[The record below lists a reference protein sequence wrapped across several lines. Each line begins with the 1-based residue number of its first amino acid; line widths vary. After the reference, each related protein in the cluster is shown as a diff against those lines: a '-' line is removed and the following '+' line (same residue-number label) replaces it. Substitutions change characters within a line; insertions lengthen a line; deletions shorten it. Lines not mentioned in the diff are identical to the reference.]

1 MFNFGHWRS
10 RLQHC
15 VVLVACGVCIPG
27 IVRAEESKQQAMK
40 GMQVTVNEAQRRVD
54 ITFDG
59 LPFTSY
65 IWPTSLK
72 KPVLYPLT
80 APGGVIV
87 SRGWP
92 LEPRP
97 KERVDH
103 PHQVGMWFNYGNI
116 NGIDFWN
123 NSDAIKPEVREKYG
137 TIHQERI
144 VSTRSG
150 PTSCEF
156 VVQTVWTTGKGQ
168 DIIKE
173 TTRFIFLHR
182 SNANVI
188 DRITTLTAL
197 DHLVFHDDKEGL
209 FGMRVAHFLE
219 SADEKA
225 GLYMDSS
232 GNATK
237 VANGDTTG
245 ATGVYLTSEDK
256 QDDAAWGTR
265 GRWCILRG
273 KTADSRSLPRYSI
286 TRLIPA
292 IQPTGWFADMGLP
305 ALTRLLIASLIPR
318 LRCTTLPLR
327 RVPAPR
333 SVIESSSTASRR
345 LQRKRTRRAMRFQL
359 STSRNPRQDREQRIR
374 HYAK

>member
-1 MFNFGHWRS
+1 MFNFGHWQS
-10 RLQHC
+10 KLQHC

-27 IVRAEESKQQAMK
+27 IVRAEENKQQAMK

-116 NGIDFWN
+116 NGFDFWN

-150 PTSCEF
+150 PTSGEL

-256 QDDAAWGTR
+256 QGDAAWGTR
-265 GRWCILRG
+265 GGWCILRG
-273 KTADSRSLPRYSI
+273 KTADQPITAAIFDHPSNPGYPTYWMVRGYGLAGANPLADSIFDPKAPVHNFALEKGASATFRYRVIFYS
-286 TRLIPA
+286 
-292 IQPTGWFADMGLP
+292 FAATP
-305 ALTRLLIASLIPR
+305 KEANK
-318 LRCTTLPLR
+318 
-327 RVPAPR
+327 
-333 SVIESSSTASRR
+333 ESDAFSAEY
-345 LQRKRTRRAMRFQL
+345 K
-359 STSRNPRQDREQRIR
+359 
-374 HYAK
+374 

>member
-1 MFNFGHWRS
+1 M
-10 RLQHC
+10 
-15 VVLVACGVCIPG
+15 
-27 IVRAEESKQQAMK
+27 RAAESKQPAMR
-40 GMQVTVNEAQRRVD
+40 GMRVAVNEAQRRVD

-72 KPVLYPLT
+72 KPVLYPLI
-80 APGGVIV
+80 APGGVVV

-103 PHQVGMWFNYGNI
+103 PHQVGMWFNYGNV
-116 NGIDFWN
+116 NGFDFWN
-123 NSDAIKPEVREKYG
+123 NSDAIKPEAREKYG
-137 TIHQERI
+137 AIHQERI
-144 VSTRSG
+144 VSTKNG
-150 PTSCEF
+150 PTSGEL

-168 DIIKE
+168 DIIRE
-173 TTRFIFLHR
+173 TTRFVFLHR
-182 SNANVI
+182 PNANII

-237 VANGDTTG
+237 VANSDTTG
-245 ATGVYLTSEDK
+245 ATGVYLTSEGK
-256 QDDAAWGTR
+256 QGDAAWGTR

-273 KTADSRSLPRYSI
+273 KTADQPITAAIFDHPANPGYPTYWMVRGYGLAGANPLADSTFDPKAPVHNFSLEKGTSATFRYRVVFYS
-286 TRLIPA
+286 
-292 IQPTGWFADMGLP
+292 FAATP
-305 ALTRLLIASLIPR
+305 EEANK
-318 LRCTTLPLR
+318 
-327 RVPAPR
+327 
-333 SVIESSSTASRR
+333 ESDAFSAEY
-345 LQRKRTRRAMRFQL
+345 K
-359 STSRNPRQDREQRIR
+359 
-374 HYAK
+374 